1 MNDRATILLAEDR
14 EDDIILIQRAFRTGG
29 IPYPLMV
36 VRDGE
41 EAISYLSGVGRYSN
55 RELYPEPS
63 LFLLDLTLPVTDG
76 FEVLRWIRSR
86 PDLKDLPVVVLTASD
101 KIRDVNQA
109 YQLGAHSFLVKTLD
123 FQDAIALAHSIS
135 EYWLK
140 LKKHTP
146 AQLPS
151 QQWPPKEN
159 LVPPSVVAEYPQPPA
174 NQPALGAGYPQPPPD
189 SPTLGADPQ

>member
-14 EDDIILIQRAFRTGG
+14 EDEIILIQRAFKEGG
-29 IPYPLMV
+29 IRYPLMV

-41 EAISYLSGVGRYSN
+41 EAIAYLSGAVRYSN
-55 RELYPEPS
+55 RELYPIPA

-86 PDLKDLPVVVLTASD
+86 PELKDLPVVVLTASD

-109 YQLGAHSFLVKTLD
+109 YRLGAHSFLVKSLD
-123 FQDAIALAHSIS
+123 FQDAIALAESIS

-140 LKKHTP
+140 MKKNP
-146 AQLPS
+146 SAQLPL

-159 LVPPSVVAEYPQPPA
+159 LVPPSVTAEYPQPP
-174 NQPALGAGYPQPPPD
+174 PD
-189 SPTLGADPQ
+189 GPTLGTGPH

>member
-1 MNDRATILLAEDR
+1 MNDRPTILLAEDR
-14 EDDIILIQRAFRTGG
+14 EDDIVLIQRAFKTGG

-55 RELYPEPS
+55 RDLYPIPG

-76 FEVLRWIRSR
+76 FEVLRWVRSQTQ
-86 PDLKDLPVVVLTASD
+86 LKNLPVVVLTASD
-101 KIRDVNQA
+101 RIRDVNQA
-109 YQLGAHSFLVKTLD
+109 YQLGAYSFLVKSLD
-123 FQDAIALAHSIS
+123 FLDAIALAHAIT

-140 LKKHTP
+140 IKKHTP
-146 AQLPS
+146 AHLPP

-159 LVPPSVVAEYPQPPA
+159 LVPPSVAAEYPEPPA
-174 NQPALGAGYPQPPPD
+174 AGPGITPGPQ
-189 SPTLGADPQ
+189 

>member
-1 MNDRATILLAEDR
+1 MNDRAAILLAEDR
-14 EDDIILIQRAFRTGG
+14 EDDIILIQRAFKDGG
-29 IPYPLMV
+29 IRYPLMV

-55 RELYPEPS
+55 RELYPIPA

-86 PDLKDLPVVVLTASD
+86 PDLKNLPVIVLTASD

-109 YQLGAHSFLVKTLD
+109 YQLGAHSFLVKSLD
-123 FQDAIALAHSIS
+123 FLDTIALAQSITD
-135 EYWLK
+135 YWLK
-140 LKKHTP
+140 VTKNSPT
-146 AQLPS
+146 QLPA

-159 LVPPSVVAEYPQPPA
+159 LVPPSVAAEYPQPSAPHTDVRL
-174 NQPALGAGYPQPPPD
+174 PHG
-189 SPTLGADPQ
+189 

>member
-1 MNDRATILLAEDR
+1 MGDNATILLAEDR
-14 EDDIILIQRAFRTGG
+14 EDDIILIQRAFKTGG

-55 RELYPEPS
+55 RELYPIPS

-76 FEVLRWIRSR
+76 FEVLRWVRAQ
-86 PDLKDLPVVVLTASD
+86 PHLKNLPVVVLTASD
-101 KIRDVNQA
+101 RIRDVNQA
-109 YQLGAHSFLVKTLD
+109 YQLGAYSFLVKTLD
-123 FQDAIALAHSIS
+123 FLDAISLAQSIT

-140 LKKHTP
+140 IKKNTP
-146 AQLPS
+146 AQLPP

-159 LVPPSVVAEYPQPPA
+159 LIPPSVAAEYP
-174 NQPALGAGYPQPPPD
+174 D
-189 SPTLGADPQ
+189 SPGQQPDVGPSH